1 MSWQNTVFF
10 WGFIFGQ
17 NLNKF
22 DPPKKILLTL
32 LPKWSHRNLRNKMRH
47 NMKFELNVGVQF
59 FKGGLHTSR
68 CDDGVTASWKTRSF
82 TIFYC
87 KSVTASAFFSIYL
100 LYATLQS
107 FFLFL
112 FHLCSLQSIFFSFF
126 NAKICRKLN
135 SIERGISCT
144 NNWIFPQ
151 GKHYLIIWSPQI
163 LKGQFFFHFQSS
175 QLNPSN
181 LQT

>member
-1 MSWQNTVFF
+1 MSWQNTIFF

-47 NMKFELNVGVQF
+47 NMKFELIVGVQF

-135 SIERGISCT
+135 SIERGVPGYHVQIT
-144 NNWIFPQ
+144 GFFHKANT
-151 GKHYLIIWSPQI
+151 IWSFEVCKF
-163 LKGQFFFHFQSS
+163 LKVNSFFI
-175 QLNPSN
+175 SN
-181 LQT
+181 LLS

>member
-1 MSWQNTVFF
+1 MKSHVLTKYNNFSL
-10 WGFIFGQ
+10 GFTFGQ

-22 DPPKKILLTL
+22 DPPKKILHCRTEAIEIYEI
-32 LPKWSHRNLRNKMRH
+32 KCDFIWS
-47 NMKFELNVGVQF
+47 LNSLWECSF
-59 FKGGLHTSR
+59 FKEGLHTSR

-135 SIERGISCT
+135 SI
-144 NNWIFPQ
+144 
-151 GKHYLIIWSPQI
+151 
-163 LKGQFFFHFQSS
+163 
-175 QLNPSN
+175 
-181 LQT
+181 

>member
-1 MSWQNTVFF
+1 MKSHYILTKYNNFF

-22 DPPKKILLTL
+22 DPPKKILHCRTEAIEIYEI
-32 LPKWSHRNLRNKMRH
+32 KCDIIWS
-47 NMKFELNVGVQF
+47 LNSLWECSF

-68 CDDGVTASWKTRSF
+68 CGDGVTASWKTRSF

-107 FFLFL
+107 FFSCFY
-112 FHLCSLQSIFFSFF
+112 FTYVAFKAFFSPFLMPKYAG
-126 NAKICRKLN
+126 N
-135 SIERGISCT
+135 
-144 NNWIFPQ
+144 
-151 GKHYLIIWSPQI
+151 
-163 LKGQFFFHFQSS
+163 
-175 QLNPSN
+175 
-181 LQT
+181 

>member
-1 MSWQNTVFF
+1 MTHQRRYRCRTEAIEIYEIKCDIIWS
-10 WGFIFGQ
+10 
-17 NLNKF
+17 LNS
-22 DPPKKILLTL
+22 L
-32 LPKWSHRNLRNKMRH
+32 WECS
-47 NMKFELNVGVQF
+47 F

-68 CDDGVTASWKTRSF
+68 CSDGVTASWKTRSF

-112 FHLCSLQSIFFSFF
+112 FHLCSLQSIFFSLF

-135 SIERGISCT
+135 SIERGYRVQIT
-144 NNWIFPQ
+144 GFFHKANT
-151 GKHYLIIWSPQI
+151 IWSFEVHSKI
-163 LKGQFFFHFQSS
+163 LKVNFFSF
-175 QLNPSN
+175 
-181 LQT
+181 